1 MKFLINIV
9 IEYEGYDDVYGH
21 SLDDDY
27 SISPSDAAFMY
38 DREGSRNQQ
47 KIGAYFQTVKD
58 IAEEDENETAPSV
71 SIHEINHSYRL
82 NCSSVGF

>member
-1 MKFLINIV
+1 M
-9 IEYEGYDDVYGH
+9 YGH

-47 KIGAYFQTVKD
+47 RIGAYFRTVKD
-58 IAEEDENETAPSV
+58 IAEEDENEIEQTASV
-71 SIHEINHSYRL
+71 SQQIRL
-82 NCSSVGF
+82 HLLIICSFVGV

>member
-1 MKFLINIV
+1 MIILIKICLML

-27 SISPSDAAFMY
+27 SVSPSDAAFMY

-47 KIGAYFQTVKD
+47 KIGAYFRTVKD
-58 IAEEDENETAPSV
+58 IAEEDENETEQTAS
-71 SIHEINHSYRL
+71 L
-82 NCSSVGF
+82 F